1 MDELIKLKL
10 IDAAN
15 NYTMNIRKGYPRV
28 MDETDKY
35 ILAAFEAGAK
45 WYMDNTTKEIKNT
58 NPADN

>member
-1 MDELIKLKL
+1 M
-10 IDAAN
+10 DAAN

-58 NPADN
+58 NPANN